1 MLLKELVAKRD
12 ALANDMREMH
22 KKSEKDDKPFTSEQ
36 REQWDGMKKDL
47 ESHDE
52 RIARSKE
59 MESLDDPM
67 SNVHNGLE
75 QENTLNTKKDDDKSE
90 GEKRYSVAF
99 DKMLRGGMNAVSG
112 EERTLLEAQFRA
124 QSQGT
129 GSEGGFAVPKGFGDR
144 VIETIQSFGGIMGAA
159 TIINTEGSEEIPFPT
174 VDDTANEG
182 TGEQAENSAVAGQD
196 VVFGEKSLNGY
207 IYPSGIVQVSLKLLA
222 SERVDLEGLLA
233 GLMGKRIGRRSS
245 SRFAVGT
252 GVGQPEGIT
261 IGAGAGA
268 TAAAASVIAYQD
280 LTALE
285 ASVDVGYQNGANFV
299 FNQGTL
305 KALKDIVDG
314 DGRPLWLPSLASTAP
329 STLMGYSYILDNGMP
344 SLGTGNIPVVFGD
357 ISQYFI
363 RQAGDLTVQRLV
375 ERYAEFLQVGFI
387 AHALYDGA
395 VMDASG
401 IKKLT
406 MA

>member
-1 MLLKELVAKRD
+1 
-12 ALANDMREMH
+12 
-22 KKSEKDDKPFTSEQ
+22 
-36 REQWDGMKKDL
+36 
-47 ESHDE
+47 
-52 RIARSKE
+52 
-59 MESLDDPM
+59 
-67 SNVHNGLE
+67 
-75 QENTLNTKKDDDKSE
+75 
-90 GEKRYSVAF
+90 
-99 DKMLRGGMNAVSG
+99 MLRGGMNAVSG

-144 VIETIQSFGGIMGAA
+144 VIETIQVVWRRDGVRLLLSTRKDLKKFLSQRL
-159 TIINTEGSEEIPFPT
+159 TILLTRVLVSK
-174 VDDTANEG
+174 
-182 TGEQAENSAVAGQD
+182 AENTAVAGQD